1 MSRFL
6 LASIIALMAA
16 SYPAEAENNNPYNGK
31 YVVKE
36 SRHTSKVKKADS
48 LKQKQTSP
56 KAFNPKE
63 LTIDKPT
70 TWKSTP

>member
-6 LASIIALMAA
+6 LANIIVLMAV
-16 SYPAEAENNNPYNGK
+16 SHPAEAENGNPYNGK

-36 SRHTSKVKKADS
+36 SRHTTKTKKADG

-70 TWKSTP
+70 SWKSTP